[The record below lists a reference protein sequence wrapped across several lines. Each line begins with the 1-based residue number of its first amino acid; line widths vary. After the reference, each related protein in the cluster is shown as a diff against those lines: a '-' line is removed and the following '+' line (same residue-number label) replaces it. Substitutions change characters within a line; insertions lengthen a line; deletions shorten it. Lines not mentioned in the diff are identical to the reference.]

1 MNKNELLHTVLL
13 CVGAAALAGALA
25 FLYNKTQAIDLRQQN
40 EILGYLR
47 ELKDIDSR
55 WDLDIVRARSE
66 FAAELPAPNRGPA
79 AAKALENLTAAV
91 QRTPSAALTPA
102 LPELPAAIE
111 QKAVLAQKFKAENA
125 AA

>member
-1 MNKNELLHTVLL
+1 MNKNELLHPVLL

-55 WDLDIVRARSE
+55 WDLDVVRARSE
-66 FAAELPAPNRGPA
+66 FAAELPAPNRAPA
-79 AAKALENLTAAV
+79 TPNALQALSSAV
-91 QRTPSAALTPA
+91 QRTPGTAVNAA
-102 LPELPAAIE
+102 LPELRAA
-111 QKAVLAQKFKAENA
+111 
-125 AA
+125 

>member
-1 MNKNELLHTVLL
+1 MNKNETLHTVLL

-55 WDLDIVRARSE
+55 WDLDVVRARSE
-66 FAAELPAPNRGPA
+66 IAAELPAPNRAPA
-79 AAKALENLTAAV
+79 AAKALENLSSAV
-91 QRTPSAALTPA
+91 QRTPSRAMH
-102 LPELPAAIE
+102 
-111 QKAVLAQKFKAENA
+111 AVL
-125 AA
+125 